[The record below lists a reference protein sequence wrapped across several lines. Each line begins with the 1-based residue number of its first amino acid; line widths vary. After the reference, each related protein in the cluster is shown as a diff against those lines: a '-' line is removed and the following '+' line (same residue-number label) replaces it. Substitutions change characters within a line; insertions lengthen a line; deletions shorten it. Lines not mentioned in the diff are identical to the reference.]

1 MGTGSDSLWGAWAAQ
16 ARPQAA
22 RDAAGSAGLLGLA
35 AGFDPRTAVSCSTG
49 GDCRP
54 EPGAFLAGHLVIERE
69 AQRLLA
75 ARSANPSRVCG
86 IGDRVSPRGP

>member
-1 MGTGSDSLWGAWAAQ
+1 MGTGADSLWGAWVAQ

-35 AGFDPRTAVSCSTG
+35 GGFDPRTAVSCSAG
-49 GDCRP
+49 GDCRA
-54 EPGAFLAGHLVIERE
+54 EPGAFLARHLAIER
-69 AQRLLA
+69 AARRLQA

-86 IGDRVSPRGP
+86 IGDRVSPPGP